1 MRYKALIVS
10 IKGTKLSK
18 KERIL
23 IAKYKP
29 WGVILFKRNL
39 KNISQIKSLI
49 FNIKKLARNKKF
61 PVIIDEEGGSVSRL
75 SGLINHDISA
85 YFFGN
90 LFSKNRNFCV
100 KIYKQYIYSL
110 IKTLNNLGINVNT
123 IPVLDILRNNTNKVI
138 GTRSFSKNKKI
149 VKELGAL
156 TIKLLHKKKILGI
169 IKHIPGHGAS
179 TSDSHK
185 KTPKISLTPKKL
197 NEIDFYP
204 FKKINAK
211 LAMTAHIIYTKL
223 DKKNVATFSKKI
235 INEVIRKKIGFR
247 GILISDDISMKALKY
262 DLVTNAKKSI
272 AAGCNVVLYCS
283 GDINDNLKLIKSL
296 PYIDKFTSKKT
307 SEIYKFLR

>member
-61 PVIIDEEGGSVSRL
+61 PIIIDEEGESVSRL
-75 SGLINHDISA
+75 KGLINHDISA
-85 YFFGN
+85 NFFGN
-90 LFSKNRNFCV
+90 LFSKNRNFCI

-149 VKELGAL
+149 VKELGTL
-156 TIKLLHKKKILGI
+156 TIKLLHKKKN
-169 IKHIPGHGAS
+169 S
-179 TSDSHK
+179 W
-185 KTPKISLTPKKL
+185 
-197 NEIDFYP
+197 N
-204 FKKINAK
+204 N
-211 LAMTAHIIYTKL
+211 
-223 DKKNVATFSKKI
+223 
-235 INEVIRKKIGFR
+235 
-247 GILISDDISMKALKY
+247 
-262 DLVTNAKKSI
+262 
-272 AAGCNVVLYCS
+272 
-283 GDINDNLKLIKSL
+283 
-296 PYIDKFTSKKT
+296 
-307 SEIYKFLR
+307 